1 MDPCLPSDFARGVHV
16 FQASSRR
23 LPGKHDGF
31 DNVNNVVWKTVADI
45 AVECRQRI
53 GGSHK
58 WTAAFTQRLGRVARN
73 LPAKFIDDAI
83 GDLAER
89 CKRLYAAT
97 GGLSEEGGRKKRRR
111 PLYFHGHQRP
121 M

>member
-1 MDPCLPSDFARGVHV
+1 MIIIIPDPCLPGNFARAFQV
-16 FQASSRR
+16 FQASSR
-23 LPGKHDGF
+23 LLQGKHDGF

-45 AVECRQRI
+45 AVECSRRI
-53 GGSHK
+53 GGPHK

-111 PLYFHGHQRP
+111 PL
-121 M
+121 